1 LSEIGREIT
10 FVFEPMGISENN
22 WVATVGIFTGVLAK
36 EAVVGTLDALY
47 GQLETQT
54 ESEKKTAFNLQNA
67 LTDAALTV
75 PKNLSEIA
83 NRLLDPL
90 GLNVGNLENTEEAAN
105 SQNVKTATFS
115 AMQHNFDGQVGAFAY
130 LLFILLYTPCVAAT
144 AAIYRETS
152 AGWAIFTVAWTTGI
166 AYLTATL
173 FYQTATF
180 AQHPEESLLWIVCLI
195 GLLFTVIFELW
206 LRGQREFSDA

>member
-1 LSEIGREIT
+1 
-10 FVFEPMGISENN
+10 MGIHEDN

-47 GQLETQT
+47 GQLENQT
-54 ESEKKTAFNLQNA
+54 MSTEKSEFNLQNSLKEA
-67 LTDAALTV
+67 ILTV
-75 PKNLSEIA
+75 PKNLSEVA

-105 SQNVKTATFS
+105 AQNVKMATFT
-115 AMQHNFDGQVGAFAY
+115 AMQHSFNGQAGAFAY
-130 LLFILLYTPCVAAT
+130 LLFILLYAPCVAAT

-152 AGWAIFTVAWTTGI
+152 AGWAAFTVVWTTGI
-166 AYLTATL
+166 AYITATL

-180 AQHPEESLLWIVCLI
+180 SQHPESSLMWIFGLNSLLI
-195 GLLFTVIFELW
+195 FVIFNFW
-206 LRGQREFSDA
+206 LQGRNEVKPA